1 MRAPGRAPCWWAA
14 RGSHASRRASWR
26 PTPAGAGRTSTCN
39 NAIAWARCASW
50 QTKPCAAKRRAR
62 RTHGTPPANPP
73 TPPAPRPHGPDS
85 PGTGALTAWRPRRA
99 GNRPHP
105 PVAAHAPGRPGTTYT
120 TSPVTPD
127 TDLDLPR
134 EDLAPTTKPG
144 TGLAAQ
150 PTLRDEL
157 AADLDIPVAQLDEH
171 TSLIQLGMDSMHL
184 MAWLNRLRQRG
195 HEVTLRQLYG
205 EPTPAGWSRLL
216 QQKAGGGGGC
226 GAGGVG
232 GHGGRRGVRT
242 DAGAARLL
250 GRPLPPADAGRRR
263 LPPLP
268 GIRRHRPFRPGAGIG
283 GPGADKAPSDAARG
297 LPQRWPPAVWR
308 ADAVAR
314 AGPPRSAG
322 AGQQRAAGPAAGPAG
337 GGGGQVGG
345 GVGGGGGR
353 AAGRHAPCARCRL
366 RLPQLSR
373 AVARR
378 DRRRAR
384 A

>member
-205 EPTPAGWSRLL
+205 EPTLAGWSRLL
-216 QQKAGGGGGC
+216 QQKAGGARAPAAAPPAWPVMPDGEAFELPPVQHAYLVGRSPQQTL
-226 GAGGVG
+226 GGVG
-232 GHGGRRGVRT
+232 CHLYQEFDGTGLSV
-242 DAGAARLL
+242 
-250 GRPLPPADAGRRR
+250 PALESAVQA
-263 LPPLP
+263 L
-268 GIRRHRPFRPGAGIG
+268 IKRHPM
-283 GPGADKAPSDAARG
+283 
-297 LPQRWPPAVWR
+297 
-308 ADAVAR
+308 
-314 AGPPRSAG
+314 
-322 AGQQRAAGPAAGPAG
+322 
-337 GGGGQVGG
+337 
-345 GVGGGGGR
+345 
-353 AAGRHAPCARCRL
+353 L
-366 RLPQLSR
+366 R
-373 AVARR
+373 
-378 DRRRAR
+378 
-384 A
+384 